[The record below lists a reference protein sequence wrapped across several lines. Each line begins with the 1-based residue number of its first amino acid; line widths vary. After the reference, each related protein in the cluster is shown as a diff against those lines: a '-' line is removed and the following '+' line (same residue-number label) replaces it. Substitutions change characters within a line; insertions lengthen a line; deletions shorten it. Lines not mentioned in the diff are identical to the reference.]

1 MYVCASLSAATVP
14 AAGMGA
20 EDGGDR
26 LLQACVRG
34 DVAAVAALLRKGVAA
49 DAVCGHDPETTPLL
63 EAVKNATTGDAAAGT
78 DAGTDEHT
86 AIVNLLLEASADPDR
101 VPTADPD
108 GEPPGDSPLQHAA
121 AEGLLVRARPLPA
134 ARCRCCTLSSADGS
148 PSSSCAVQDIVH
160 LLLRAKADVNA
171 CASLPDDDDAFYDQP
186 PLSFSCEN
194 AHPDVV
200 AALLANGADVNRRST
215 ENRSPLELA
224 AGSENA
230 ADDALVE
237 VVSKLVAAG
246 ASLESVD
253 QEETPLIRA
262 ATAGHVLVTRELLEA
277 GSGPDWSRASNGET
291 ALYVACS
298 EGHAA
303 VVEELAG
310 RGGDVDAKKT
320 TTSETAL
327 YIACSKG
334 HLDVVKALLK
344 ADVQT
349 DDEQNTVPRTGY
361 YPLYIAASNGHA
373 EVVDELYQS
382 GCSIATLTTNK
393 DTPLIIAAYNGYA
406 KVIEVLAAADA
417 DVHYTKS
424 GSGETALYYAC
435 LQGRLAAV
443 KALIASNARHSDAL
457 FDNQETPLHCA
468 AMGGHAQVVIELLK
482 AGAKHDATKSDGATP
497 LYSACHGGKLEA
509 HDGQLQ
515 SVKELLRS
523 GGDPNAC
530 RPMDQGGDSCLI
542 IAAFHQRS
550 RMVEELLKSGADVE
564 YANTDGMC
572 ALGWA
577 VKKNVTPMV
586 RALIEHGADPE
597 FYNTTATSTP
607 LIKAAMT
614 TVTEGETK
622 AQQQAQEIVSI
633 LLDAG
638 ASLSQSVAVARKH
651 VPKAVKA
658 LQVVKMRRRRDTKTK
673 GEMQSASRT
682 AEQLEEAELKAQ
694 QAMQELLAEED
705 VAQTKASKKGKRKQ
719 AHAQQSGSSKKK
731 MEKGVKLKGKADA
744 QSKSSANDETAEGQ
758 CEVPIPKEWAGILED
773 AFSGV
778 VAELSLLG
786 TAVSAAT
793 EVGVDSALSTAA
805 TGTGTEKSTM
815 TSGGEHQHQHQHQH
829 HIDNYIFFCT
839 DTTEEEC
846 LRRGLLGDSEDMLT
860 CVSTISMRTRLYLFN
875 SSCNKLYGAFSSA
888 GQPGRNMV
896 PEAWAARGKQS
907 GKQSQ
912 FPAQVRFTQKQ
923 PMLSRNGVHVP
934 RRHQPVSSGPVDD
947 TSMQLILVAAT
958 TAAGRIYPAPS
969 TTRESTTQSVELPTL
984 VLPVVEVFRRRALTS
999 TVQAMV
1005 TLFDAI
1011 CPERWQRMKSLTK
1024 RKFCQDLQHKW
1035 IYRSAAWNNIPLK
1048 SSDLGFGAFSNA
1060 AADALLPSAAATVN
1074 GTLKAYILQQLK
1086 AEPYHMAEKHA
1097 EGALI
1102 TLVELFVRTARR
1114 VAEFSDSCAQRLQ
1127 RSPRGNASNGGQ
1139 QRRGRARNAVWTDAI
1154 VGVTLLSE
1162 ERTSNLTR
1170 SAANTRSTIR
1180 LQWSDTQFPEMGHET
1195 VDIWH
1200 DQFQRLVD
1208 SHKANGL
1215 EPELAKAR
1223 IFSMAFRHETL
1234 AEQNVGVP
1242 LALPPAAADAMYTKM
1257 LCTHECFAS
1266 PWNTHT
1272 ACESFCSLFADT
1284 DVFFGSRG
1292 NFFDFQPASGSFI
1305 VHSPPDLQTMQDASK
1320 HIVLVLTKSEEAL
1333 SFCLVMPADLLVPIT
1348 DLLEPEH
1355 AMLVRSCTVLPRGKH
1370 CFMAGMQHR
1379 QVGKSDELTRTL
1391 MVNGDSHL
1399 YWLQNQAGAT
1409 EYPVTAEAT
1418 AVLVDSFRPQP
1429 SGVALCVAP
1438 GAAASPSPAEEGAH
1452 RPDTAGTPTADG
1464 GLAQRDSSAG
1474 KARGGGAG
1482 STAPGYIA
1490 ASAASGELPEEF
1502 SAADVA
1508 AAATLQTSA
1517 EAAEGEPGGMAAAT
1531 AQIPLAPQTGTVD
1544 HYSLEDMMEHI
1555 GGRALTIGDAAGDGV
1570 LGGDFVPDR
1579 QLLAWLDALGLAKY
1593 SPCVKIQPVCCAY
1606 QLC

>member
-1 MYVCASLSAATVP
+1 MC
-14 AAGMGA
+14 
-20 EDGGDR
+20 
-26 LLQACVRG
+26 
-34 DVAAVAALLRKGVAA
+34 AAL
-49 DAVCGHDPETTPLL
+49 
-63 EAVKNATTGDAAAGT
+63 
-78 DAGTDEHT
+78 
-86 AIVNLLLEASADPDR
+86 
-101 VPTADPD
+101 
-108 GEPPGDSPLQHAA
+108 
-121 AEGLLVRARPLPA
+121 
-134 ARCRCCTLSSADGS
+134 
-148 PSSSCAVQDIVH
+148 QDIVH
-160 LLLRAKADVNA
+160 LLLSAKADVNA

-186 PLSFSCEN
+186 PLSFACEN

-230 ADDALVE
+230 ADEALVE
-237 VVSKLVAAG
+237 VVAKLVAAG

-262 ATAGHVLVTRELLEA
+262 ATAGHVLVTRELLDA
-277 GSGPDWSRASNGET
+277 GSAPDWSRANGET

-310 RGGDVDAKKT
+310 PGRGGNVDAKKT

-334 HLDVVKALLK
+334 HLDVVKALLQ

-373 EVVDELYQS
+373 EVVEELHQS

-468 AMGGHAQVVIELLK
+468 AMGGHAQVVTELLK

-515 SVKELLRS
+515 SVKELLRA

-550 RMVEELLKSGADVE
+550 RMVEELLKAGADVE

-607 LIKAAMT
+607 LIKAATT

-673 GEMQSASRT
+673 GETQSASRT

-719 AHAQQSGSSKKK
+719 AQTQQSGSLQKKT
-731 MEKGVKLKGKADA
+731 EKGVKSKGKADA
-744 QSKSSANDETAEGQ
+744 RSKSSANDDHETAEDR

-773 AFSGV
+773 AYCGV

-786 TAVSAAT
+786 TAVSAAS
-793 EVGVDSALSTAA
+793 EVGVDSAVSTGA
-805 TGTGTEKSTM
+805 TEKSLQSRCENHM
-815 TSGGEHQHQHQHQH
+815 
-829 HIDNYIFFCT
+829 DNYIFFCT

-846 LRRGLLGDSEDMLT
+846 FRRGLLGDSENMLASASLIG
-860 CVSTISMRTRLYLFN
+860 VHTRLYLFN
-875 SSCNKLYGAFSSA
+875 ASSNKLYGAYSCA
-888 GQPGRNMV
+888 GQPGRNLV
-896 PEAWAARGKQS
+896 PEAWAARGKHS

-923 PMLSRNGVHVP
+923 PTLSRNGVHVP
-934 RRHQPVSSGPVDD
+934 LRHQPVSSGPVDD
-947 TSMQLILVAAT
+947 TSMQLLLVAAT
-958 TAAGRIYPAPS
+958 TAAGRIYPAPCTS
-969 TTRESTTQSVELPTL
+969 TTRGSAAQPVELPAL
-984 VLPVVEVFRRRALTS
+984 VLPTVEVFRRRALES

-1005 TLFDAI
+1005 ALFDEM

-1035 IYRSAAWNNIPLK
+1035 IFRSAAWNNVPLK
-1048 SSDLGFGAFSNA
+1048 SSHLDSGGPFSNA
-1060 AADALLPSAAATVN
+1060 ASDALLPSAAATVN
-1074 GTLKAYILQQLK
+1074 GTLKAYLVQQLK
-1086 AEPYHMAEKHA
+1086 AEPYHMAEQHT

-1102 TLVELFVRTARR
+1102 TIVELFVRTSRR
-1114 VAEFSDSCAQRLQ
+1114 VADFSDSCCTQLLQ
-1127 RSPRGNASNGGQ
+1127 RSRGNVGAQ

-1154 VGVTLLSE
+1154 MGVTLLSE
-1162 ERTSNLTR
+1162 ERKSTR
-1170 SAANTRSTIR
+1170 SAANTRATVR

-1195 VDIWH
+1195 VDIWKDH
-1200 DQFQRLVD
+1200 FQRLLD
-1208 SHKANGL
+1208 CHKANGL

-1234 AEQNVGVP
+1234 SEQKVGVP
-1242 LALPPAAADAMYTKM
+1242 LSLPPAAADAIK
-1257 LCTHECFAS
+1257 LHFGVQHECFAS
-1266 PWNTHT
+1266 PWNTT
-1272 ACESFCSLFADT
+1272 CGSFCSLFADT
-1284 DVFFGSRG
+1284 DGFFGSRG
-1292 NFFDFQPASGSFI
+1292 NFFDYQPASGSFI

-1320 HIVLVLTKSEEAL
+1320 HIVLLLTTSEEAL

-1355 AMLVRSCTVLPRGKH
+1355 AMLVQSCTVLPRGKH
-1370 CFMAGMQHR
+1370 CFMAGVQHR
-1379 QVGKSDELTRTL
+1379 QVGKSDALTRTV
-1391 MVNGDSHL
+1391 MEKGDSRL

-1429 SGVALCVAP
+1429 SGVVCAIP
-1438 GAAASPSPAEEGAH
+1438 GAASEEATHRSDIASTPA
-1452 RPDTAGTPTADG
+1452 ADV
-1464 GLAQRDSSAG
+1464 GLAQRDSG
-1474 KARGGGAG
+1474 THKARGGGFG
-1482 STAPGYIA
+1482 STVPDII
-1490 ASAASGELPEEF
+1490 AASGELSEEL
-1502 SAADVA
+1502 SATDVTAD
-1508 AAATLQTSA
+1508 AATLRIST
-1517 EAAEGEPGGMAAAT
+1517 EAGVGGGLAAAV
-1531 AQIPLAPQTGTVD
+1531 QIPLAPQTEAVD
-1544 HYSLEDMMEHI
+1544 HDSLEDMMEHI
-1555 GGRALTIGDAAGDGV
+1555 GGRALTIGDAAGDGDTV

-1593 SPCVKIQPVCCAY
+1593 SPCALPPPSPPCRPPHLPPFPYLFRLCAA
-1606 QLC
+1606 CISFC